1 MKSFSFDIFDTCL
14 VRSCGQPAIVFDLLA
29 YRVLGNNDTVS
40 HYIEFARI
48 RREAETKARMSSAR
62 EEVTLD
68 EIYSF
73 CDFNGLTLTEN
84 EAIAVEEMKLEKEL
98 LYPVKKMLDKITGL
112 HNQGIS
118 VAFISDM
125 YLPESFILELLC
137 LHGFWKEG
145 DTLYLSSSWGK
156 TKHSGTLYNCVV
168 HPAKRTRQWH
178 HYGDNIYSDF
188 GVALRKGIIPHR
200 VRYSFIKSE
209 VSLIKTEFSPFFCVN
224 QIMAGMS
231 RAIRLGEGYN
241 NAQTEF
247 AIEYIAPLYTSFVW
261 KILEDAQKRNITAQ
275 LQISVAFF
283 CSIGLYFLV

>member
-98 LYPVKKMLDKITGL
+98 LYPV
-112 HNQGIS
+112 
-118 VAFISDM
+118 
-125 YLPESFILELLC
+125 
-137 LHGFWKEG
+137 
-145 DTLYLSSSWGK
+145 
-156 TKHSGTLYNCVV
+156 
-168 HPAKRTRQWH
+168 
-178 HYGDNIYSDF
+178 
-188 GVALRKGIIPHR
+188 
-200 VRYSFIKSE
+200 
-209 VSLIKTEFSPFFCVN
+209 
-224 QIMAGMS
+224 
-231 RAIRLGEGYN
+231 
-241 NAQTEF
+241 
-247 AIEYIAPLYTSFVW
+247 
-261 KILEDAQKRNITAQ
+261 
-275 LQISVAFF
+275 
-283 CSIGLYFLV
+283 